1 MCSLFRRGAE
11 RPFRQFKLLSQA
23 SLQEIKGWSVVG
35 GGGRE
40 RKKHSPSPSV
50 CEQPLGRLK
59 RLWIVDLS

>member
-1 MCSLFRRGAE
+1 MCSLFGRGAE

-23 SLQEIKGWSVVG
+23 SLQEIKGE
-35 GGGRE
+35 GGRE

-50 CEQPLGRLK
+50 CEQPFGRLK